1 MVANPDRLHRSHPV
15 IYGVI
20 MVTSLFFVSHRA
32 SCSLVSSDQ
41 ATDASNPF
49 RRPIPY
55 HSFSTFHILQEAVV
69 VASRG
74 LTIDDSNYGEGIVD
88 RDRELP
94 PPTNTEE
101 QLVRATSRHGSFI
114 HSTTTSEQ
122 RADDAEQQHQH
133 QHQHQRRRRR
143 LRNGGGGIISAS
155 VAATSTSTS
164 TTTALAFSNSNT
176 RASDA
181 ADTMTLPPPFSRRRP
196 SRRSSMPSS
205 FGSSGGGV
213 SAFLQRQQQQQQP
226 SVYDM
231 GMPPPMSREAKRRK
245 SINATSTSPTE
256 AADFGLDLDLD
267 QSSGRSTPLR
277 SNSSGL
283 ASSANRTATTANPF
297 AVDLDLDASADVLAE
312 DLLRRTCLPVPGQ
325 IGFAEHMAGLY
336 LAAAAPPS
344 SSSSSPPRRSIAR
357 RMSLPSPQDMRGGA
371 AYRAA
376 QMTGGGGGPPA
387 AAAAPE
393 SNREMM
399 QLLRAQHRQL
409 QLQWQAKVQA
419 QAQVQQEGTTTT
431 TTGHRRQ
438 ERRSELS
445 TSSGGSSSAAT
456 NFSLQ
461 GSAATAPSPTSS
473 SRRGSRAPPPFAF
486 KYSLSDRSLGGTTAA
501 AEADAIASATTNT
514 TTEGG
519 LQRFKKR
526 PSESIYFNSADSR
539 NQDVE
544 MAADDDEEE
553 EVCIEIHS
561 TTSNNQDASAR
572 LTTGRPAS
580 GTSGASSSSHPV
592 SPPCSHEDDSESMA
606 HRAEAVNGAI
616 KAPAIRF
623 FNNGV
628 EVNEAGVPIV
638 SPAVPAKPF
647 FQGKAVPIPSRATCS
662 TSDAPNERVNAPA
675 AAIGAYS
682 SITKANTN
690 NSSPVPTATD
700 DQQSSLSP
708 PLSRSCS
715 VADVISFAVKR
726 VPELTQRMAP
736 NDDGD
741 TADPTKID
749 DVLQALYAIA
759 GDAKGGEA
767 SPKVPAT
774 DAEAQRARQTEL
786 FQTRVSTTIR
796 SVEGYRR
803 QGKATGAD
811 GRTAATRADA
821 DASARTSSV
830 VGPHADLI
838 HQIFGGGHPPSLEE
852 ASGSESTLDA
862 SSSSLD
868 DMVQDSFQQREKHVD
883 AAAALLAIS
892 TSGDGGKRQ

>member
-1 MVANPDRLHRSHPV
+1 M
-15 IYGVI
+15 
-20 MVTSLFFVSHRA
+20 
-32 SCSLVSSDQ
+32 
-41 ATDASNPF
+41 
-49 RRPIPY
+49 
-55 HSFSTFHILQEAVV
+55 V

-74 LTIDDSNYGEGIVD
+74 PTIDDSNCVYGEGIVD
-88 RDRELP
+88 RDRELL

-101 QLVRATSRHGSFI
+101 ELVRATSRHGSFI
-114 HSTTTSEQ
+114 HSTTTTSE
-122 RADDAEQQHQH
+122 RAVDAEHQH

-155 VAATSTSTS
+155 VAATSTS

-213 SAFLQRQQQQQQP
+213 GAFLHRQQQQQQP

-245 SINATSTSPTE
+245 SINATSTSPT
-256 AADFGLDLDLD
+256 DFGLDLD
-267 QSSGRSTPLR
+267 QSSGSGRSTPLR

-325 IGFAEHMAGLY
+325 IGFAEHMAGLF
-336 LAAAAPPS
+336 LQQGAAAAAPPS
-344 SSSSSPPRRSIAR
+344 FSSSSPPRRSIAR

-419 QAQVQQEGTTTT
+419 QAQAQVQQECTTTT
-431 TTGHRRQ
+431 ATGHRRQ

-456 NFSLQ
+456 NFSLL
-461 GSAATAPSPTSS
+461 GSAAAAPSPTSS
-473 SRRGSRAPPPFAF
+473 PRRGSRGPPPFAF

-501 AEADAIASATTNT
+501 AEADATAS
-514 TTEGG
+514 EGG

-539 NQDVE
+539 NQEVE

-572 LTTGRPAS
+572 LTTGRPTS

-647 FQGKAVPIPSRATCS
+647 FQGKAVPIPSRAS
-662 TSDAPNERVNAPA
+662 TSEAPNDKVNAPA
-675 AAIGAYS
+675 AAIGASS

>member
-1 MVANPDRLHRSHPV
+1 M
-15 IYGVI
+15 
-20 MVTSLFFVSHRA
+20 
-32 SCSLVSSDQ
+32 
-41 ATDASNPF
+41 
-49 RRPIPY
+49 
-55 HSFSTFHILQEAVV
+55 E
-69 VASRG
+69 
-74 LTIDDSNYGEGIVD
+74 
-88 RDRELP
+88 
-94 PPTNTEE
+94 
-101 QLVRATSRHGSFI
+101 
-114 HSTTTSEQ
+114 
-122 RADDAEQQHQH
+122 
-133 QHQHQRRRRR
+133 RRR
-143 LRNGGGGIISAS
+143 
-155 VAATSTSTS
+155 
-164 TTTALAFSNSNT
+164 
-176 RASDA
+176 
-181 ADTMTLPPPFSRRRP
+181 
-196 SRRSSMPSS
+196 
-205 FGSSGGGV
+205 
-213 SAFLQRQQQQQQP
+213 QQQQQQQP

-256 AADFGLDLDLD
+256 AADFGLDLD
-267 QSSGRSTPLR
+267 QSSSGRSTPLR

-336 LAAAAPPS
+336 LAAAPH
-344 SSSSSPPRRSIAR
+344 SSSSPPRRSIAR

-387 AAAAPE
+387 AAAVPE

-399 QLLRAQHRQL
+399 QLLRDQHRQL

-445 TSSGGSSSAAT
+445 TSSGGSST
-456 NFSLQ
+456 NFR
-461 GSAATAPSPTSS
+461 AAPSPTSS
-473 SRRGSRAPPPFAF
+473 SRRGSRGPPPFAF

-501 AEADAIASATTNT
+501 AEADATASATTTTT

-553 EVCIEIHS
+553 EEVCIEIHS

-572 LTTGRPAS
+572 LTTGRPTS

-638 SPAVPAKPF
+638 NPAVPAKPF
-647 FQGKAVPIPSRATCS
+647 FQGKVPIPSRATCS
-662 TSDAPNERVNAPA
+662 TSEAPNERVNAPA
-675 AAIGAYS
+675 AAIGASS

-811 GRTAATRADA
+811 GRTAAARANA

-838 HQIFGGGHPPSLEE
+838 HQIFGGSHPPSLEE

>member
-1 MVANPDRLHRSHPV
+1 M
-15 IYGVI
+15 
-20 MVTSLFFVSHRA
+20 
-32 SCSLVSSDQ
+32 
-41 ATDASNPF
+41 
-49 RRPIPY
+49 
-55 HSFSTFHILQEAVV
+55 

-114 HSTTTSEQ
+114 HSTTTSE
-122 RADDAEQQHQH
+122 RADDAEQQH

-155 VAATSTSTS
+155 VAATSTS

-213 SAFLQRQQQQQQP
+213 SAFLQRQQQQQQQP

-256 AADFGLDLDLD
+256 AADFGLDLD

-387 AAAAPE
+387 AAAVPE

-399 QLLRAQHRQL
+399 QLLRDQHRQL
-409 QLQWQAKVQA
+409 QLQWQAKVQ
-419 QAQVQQEGTTTT
+419 QECTTTT

-456 NFSLQ
+456 NFSLL

-473 SRRGSRAPPPFAF
+473 SPRGSRAPPPFAF

-501 AEADAIASATTNT
+501 AEADATASATTTTT

-553 EVCIEIHS
+553 EEVCIEIHS

-572 LTTGRPAS
+572 LTTGRPTS

-606 HRAEAVNGAI
+606 LRAEAVNGAI

-647 FQGKAVPIPSRATCS
+647 FQGKVPIPSRATCS
-662 TSDAPNERVNAPA
+662 TSEAPNERVNAPA